1 VPLVIWLVEEVKMK
15 AGEKNALN
23 DSPIDLALRAHNEE
37 ILLFLTLALSEA
49 DTGSETTAAIQAQ
62 LPLGVGIMGQGR
74 ASEQE
79 RVLARMFEM
88 DEVRCLSTNNTNPHR
103 RAAPGLPT
111 RFQQVCKCPPP
122 PERDPPPPCYYISSV
137 LILLIYLESSYHALP
152 AGPPPRA

>member
-1 VPLVIWLVEEVKMK
+1 MPLVIWLVEEVKMK

-88 DEVRCLSTNNTNPHR
+88 DEVRCLSTNNSNPHR
-103 RAAPGLPT
+103 RAPPGLPT
-111 RFQQVCKCPPP
+111 RFQQVPQSVTPPSPPP
-122 PERDPPPPCYYISSV
+122 PSPLIQYI
-137 LILLIYLESSYHALP
+137 
-152 AGPPPRA
+152 